1 MRLEKVGYRKCFCK
15 CVCFLWLEGAECE
28 AMT

>member
-1 MRLEKVGYRKCFCK
+1 MRLEKAGYRKCFCK
-15 CVCFLWLEGAECE
+15 CLCFLWLEGAECE